1 MMRQMMMPIAFLGG
15 FLTAVIIGI
24 KMIGL
29 MNMLLIS
36 KVLMLNVAFAFGK
49 LMVGKALWL
58 HHGKQSSYHGHNDL
72 WGSPSHYL
80 NSYAP
85 SILERSYDSSEKDQ
99 QPPFTNQFS
108 GQELPSYFMSPQQQ
122 QQQQYPMIPQVAS
135 TTNYQPQMNFIPQPQ
150 NPYKLYQLQQQA
162 ENLSFSK
169 DNLLSGYK
177 TRLYNNNQP
186 QVTVL
191 KPSMTPAELD
201 QLLTNTLT
209 RISSDKAVRSDNLIR
224 TKRKTPHDQRYPNLL
239 RPFR

>member
-49 LMVGKALWL
+49 LMVGKALLL
-58 HHGKQSSYHGHNDL
+58 HHGKNQNHYHSHNDL
-72 WGSPSHYL
+72 WGSPSPHL
-80 NSYAP
+80 NSYGS
-85 SILERSYDSSEKDQ
+85 SILERNDDSFEKDLS
-99 QPPFTNQFS
+99 FSNQFT
-108 GQELPSYFMSPQQQ
+108 GHQLPPYFMSPQQQ
-122 QQQQYPMIPQVAS
+122 KYPMQVAA
-135 TTNYQPQMNFIPQPQ
+135 TTSYQPQPQ

-162 ENLSFSK
+162 DNLSFSK

-177 TRLYNNNQP
+177 TRLYNNHQP

-201 QLLTNTLT
+201 QLLTNTLN
-209 RISSDKAVRSDNLIR
+209 RISSDKTARSDNLIR
-224 TKRKTPHDQRYPNLL
+224 TKRKSSHDRRYPNLL